1 MATST
6 PLYSGVN
13 AGAGQINPIGDK
25 TLQAQE
31 RMQETIL
38 EANKFKYTERKKEE
52 AEFLK
57 GIQVTPEVL
66 LSAKMREQQA
76 TKIQEF
82 NKIYSPLIKK
92 GYLTMEEKT
101 RMATDRA
108 ILEGWQKDQ
117 LGKLGMW
124 KQMNDAVTANPLE
137 LDSVE
142 MQEITRKLFEE
153 GELTV
158 TRPPVRA
165 KNVASYLKQYS
176 SKITDEFPSDPILKT
191 ENGTTFRRTQTSN
204 IKADQISQKI
214 EEALL
219 SGNEGVLKG
228 LVEDFDRWNPTEES
242 KVKWLMDIDQSG
254 DIDAEERQNGI
265 LKWAKQHPPYQQMA
279 VVKSSDWMPVSKPSG
294 TGTSDTIKPTTLG
307 GVPTK
312 MPSGRQDSSLPKQF
326 GATEYDKDGKM
337 IRTDKRYSDKSFHF
351 TGGNTSAING
361 IPTRG
366 GTVLNEDWS
375 DAEIASG
382 VVDATIRLYDPVQKV
397 FLIQIVRTSES
408 AGQKSSTL
416 IEVPEANIM
425 DYSKIPLQSDI
436 PEIKTI
442 GDYEKYWG
450 SSATPREKITKPD
463 KGKLY

>member
-1 MATST
+1 M
-6 PLYSGVN
+6 VN
-13 AGAGQINPIGDK
+13 LPTYTGERAGAGQINPIGDK

-31 RMQETIL
+31 RMNETIL

-57 GIQVTPEVL
+57 GIEVTPEVL

-82 NKIYSPLIKK
+82 NKIWSPAIKK

-165 KNVASYLKQYS
+165 KNVANYLKQYS
-176 SKITDEFPSDPILKT
+176 SKITDEFPSEPIL
-191 ENGTTFRRTQTSN
+191 ENRGGTTFRRTQTTN
-204 IKADQISQKI
+204 IKSDQIQQKI

-228 LVEDFDRWNPTEES
+228 LVEDFDRYNPTES
-242 KVKWLMDIDQSG
+242 DKAKWLVDIDQSG
-254 DIDAEERQNGI
+254 SIDTEERQNGI

-279 VVKSSDWMPVSKPSG
+279 ITKSSDWMPVSKPSG
-294 TGTSDTIKPTTLG
+294 TGTASNSVTLG
-307 GVPTK
+307 GTPVKINPGYQRAGDVPYGSTIYTR
-312 MPSGRQDSSLPKQF
+312 PYSFGSSTALVNVPVSGGRKHRGTITSKLISDKGSIRAQLLEYDPDKDVLIVRSVASNNALGLDSQDVIEIPASNLQGVDDIPILIDGRKGTIGELRANKATPQTTTIKKIETDVSSLF
-326 GATEYDKDGKM
+326 
-337 IRTDKRYSDKSFHF
+337 
-351 TGGNTSAING
+351 
-361 IPTRG
+361 
-366 GTVLNEDWS
+366 
-375 DAEIASG
+375 
-382 VVDATIRLYDPVQKV
+382 
-397 FLIQIVRTSES
+397 
-408 AGQKSSTL
+408 
-416 IEVPEANIM
+416 
-425 DYSKIPLQSDI
+425 
-436 PEIKTI
+436 IK
-442 GDYEKYWG
+442 K
-450 SSATPREKITKPD
+450 
-463 KGKLY
+463 